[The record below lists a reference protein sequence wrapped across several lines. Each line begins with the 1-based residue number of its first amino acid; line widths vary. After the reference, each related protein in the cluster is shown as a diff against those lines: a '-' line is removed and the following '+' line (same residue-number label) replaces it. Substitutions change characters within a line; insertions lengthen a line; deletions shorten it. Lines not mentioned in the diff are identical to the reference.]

1 MNIDKITFNRFNHY
15 VILRCEQEGQSYYTY
30 YYTKI
35 HAVLM
40 HMYCTT
46 NVDMPEDFR
55 AELGHFMKEMR
66 IIVVKFIQNR
76 GEKCEVGKSPFP
88 YPYTG

>member
-1 MNIDKITFNRFNHY
+1 
-15 VILRCEQEGQSYYTY
+15 
-30 YYTKI
+30 
-35 HAVLM
+35 M

-76 GEKCEVGKSPFP
+76 GEKCEVGNYPCTSPSIDKCVRFCTNCP
-88 YPYTG
+88 ILSIFSHVLSYHGMVPDC